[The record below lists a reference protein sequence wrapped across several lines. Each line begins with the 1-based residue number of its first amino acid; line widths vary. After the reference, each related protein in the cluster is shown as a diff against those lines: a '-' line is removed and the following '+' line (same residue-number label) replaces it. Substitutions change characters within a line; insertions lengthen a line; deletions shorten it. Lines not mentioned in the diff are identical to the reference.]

1 MPTRSGRSSGVT
13 LHDVARE
20 AGVSLATASRSLNG
34 SQRKV
39 AEEYRVR
46 VLAAAQRLGYSPNL
60 SAQAVAKGSTSTV
73 ALIVSDIAD
82 PYFSTIAAG
91 VAGAAEQLGLVV
103 TMAVTGR
110 DSARELAI
118 VRALRGARP
127 RVMILAGSRFAGED
141 ERDALIAEL
150 TSFEAAGGRVVL
162 ISQGGLPFPTV
173 VLDNR
178 AGARALAEALVEQ
191 GYRRF
196 GVVSG
201 SPAIL
206 TSHDR
211 VQGFREGLEAHGI
224 ALDDALVV
232 EAPFSRDGG
241 FDGATRLLAEHRD
254 EIDLVFAVSDVM
266 AMGVSSALRAAG
278 IEPGADLGV
287 AGFDDI
293 PTVRDVHPA
302 LTTVA
307 VPLREL
313 GERSLAVALGDDDAP
328 AEPVATSVVLR
339 ASTPGPR
346 AT

>member
-1 MPTRSGRSSGVT
+1 VT

-313 GERSLAVALGDDDAP
+313 GERPLAVALGDDDAP